1 LAAVPTARNR
11 VVTRDGQNVAQLHD
25 RLRDAILTGDL
36 PAGEVTSQV
45 ALSAQ
50 LGAGRTPLRE
60 ALRLLQHEG
69 LVVSEPN
76 RRVRVAT
83 LSSEDA
89 EELYVMR
96 IALETVAIRMTVPV
110 LTSRDV
116 AELEGEMAQ
125 MDHYMR
131 ERDWRGLRGPHR
143 SFHTRLVAASGT
155 RVVGTIA
162 QLFDQAERYRLAHG
176 ARTEGEWE
184 LRGAEHRAILDA
196 ALAGDAELA
205 ARRLAEHYV
214 HTATLVFAGMEPGHD
229 LARLRTT
236 LEAVAP
242 GAERALD

>member
-1 LAAVPTARNR
+1 VPTARNR
-11 VVTRDGQNVAQLHD
+11 VVSRDGRHVAELHD

-50 LGAGRTPLRE
+50 FGAGRTPLRE

-76 RRVRVAT
+76 RRVRIAA

-96 IALETVAIRMTVPV
+96 IALETVAIRMTVPT
-110 LTSRDV
+110 LASADI
-116 AELEGEMAQ
+116 AQLEGDIAQ

-131 ERDWRGLRGPHR
+131 ARDWRGLRGPHR
-143 SFHTRLVAASGT
+143 SFHTRLVEASGM

-176 ARTEGEWE
+176 AATDREWE
-184 LRGAEHRAILDA
+184 LRAVEHRAILDA
-196 ALAGDAELA
+196 ALAGDADLS

-214 HTATLVFAGMEPGHD
+214 HTAKLVFAGMDPGHD

-236 LEAVAP
+236 LQAVAP
-242 GAERALD
+242 GAEQALDR